1 MKKTSISSE
10 QDTEGA
16 EKIGLKIANL
26 RDNETRQVLLIDAQS
41 SKPLGLV
48 NQSETFRLRI
58 GGTVA
63 NIVKFLDKSENSR
76 VALIGA
82 GKAGRGISLGI
93 DELGTIAVLKVFDQY
108 EEARSRFVKELE
120 KKARLRI
127 TPASSAQEAVENADI
142 IMTATTANTALV
154 KTGVG

>member
-1 MKKTSISSE
+1 
-10 QDTEGA
+10 
-16 EKIGLKIANL
+16 
-26 RDNETRQVLLIDAQS
+26 
-41 SKPLGLV
+41 
-48 NQSETFRLRI
+48 LRI

-76 VALIGA
+76 AALIGA

-93 DELGTIAVLKVFDQY
+93 GELGTIAELKVFDQY

-142 IMTATTANTALV
+142 IMTATTANTTLV
-154 KTGVG
+154 KRE